1 MKQLII
7 VCGFAGAGKTT
18 IGKALAKKLGYA
30 FVDKDTISEDFT
42 DYILSK
48 NGEAKGG
55 RESFLYSAEINR
67 LEYVTGLKVCKDI
80 IENGVNVV
88 AALPLALQIESY
100 EKWKL
105 FAILAG
111 LPSDYDIKF
120 VWIKHDIEK
129 EKLNL
134 FARKSKKDKYKLAN
148 WDEYAASIDG
158 LQIDKDYGCI
168 EIENNAPADVVAEK
182 IIDILIS

>member
-1 MKQLII
+1 MKQLIVI
-7 VCGFAGAGKTT
+7 CGFAGAGKTT
-18 IGKALAKKLGYA
+18 IGKALAKKLDYA

-42 DYILSK
+42 EYILTK
-48 NGEAKGG
+48 NHSGKS
-55 RESFLYSAEINR
+55 RDTFMQSAEINR
-67 LEYVTGLKVCKDI
+67 LEYITSLKVCKDI
-80 IENGVNVV
+80 IDNGINVV

-111 LPSDYDIKF
+111 VPSDYDIKF

-134 FARKSKKDKYKLAN
+134 FARKSKKDQAKLAN
-148 WDEYAASIDG
+148 WEEYAASIDG
-158 LQIDKDYGCI
+158 LKIDSEYNCI
-168 EIENNAPADVVAEK
+168 EIENDDAPDIVAQK
-182 IIDILIS
+182 IIDKLIS